1 MEAVMNPLRKLEER
15 GQSVW
20 LDFLSR
26 EIIHNGELERL
37 INEDGLAGITANPS
51 IFEKAIGESNFYDAD
66 IERLVDAGRRPMT
79 AIYEE
84 LAVAD
89 IRAAADMLRPVYER
103 TGGRDGFVSLEVS
116 PYLAMDT
123 AATIAE
129 ARRLWQAVARENA
142 FIKVPGTG
150 PGLPAVRQLIAEG
163 ININITLMFSQRVY
177 EDVVEAYLSA
187 LEERVARGAPIDRL
201 ASVASFF
208 VSRIDSAVDKL
219 LAKKIETAANDGER
233 ATLGDLRGKIAI
245 ANAKQAYQRYRRR
258 LAGERWQRLAKLGA
272 RAQRLLWAST
282 GTKNPQYSD
291 VLYIE
296 ELIGPD
302 TINTMPQ
309 KTMDAF
315 RAHGQLRDSLT
326 EDVEAAAETLAA
338 LERAGISLDE
348 VTAALVVD
356 GVQLFCDAFDQLL
369 SAIAAKRRLILG
381 AALNSQAMSLGQSL
395 QSELARAQEKWRA
408 DASIRRLWRRDATL
422 WTGRTESQWLG
433 WLDIVDAQLRD
444 TESLD
449 SFARDVRAQAYR
461 HVLLLGMG
469 GSSLGAEVLGKSL
482 GSAPGF
488 PQLEI
493 LDSTNP
499 QQIRTVESRVDLAR
513 TLFIV
518 SSKSGTTLEP
528 NILMDYFFAKLSDVV
543 GSARAARQF
552 VAITDPGSQLQKV
565 AEERGFGRI
574 FPGVPSIGGRYSVLS
589 NFGMVPLA
597 ATGHDV
603 HHFLEAARVMVTACG
618 PDVPPAQ
625 NPGAQ
630 LGLAIGTLAARGRDK
645 VTLVASPSV
654 AEFGAWAEQLLAES
668 TGKNGK
674 GIVPADAEPLGE
686 PSVYGA
692 HRLFVYLRD
701 AAHAD
706 AAQDSAMQAIEGA
719 GHPVIRISLAGAEQL
734 GQEFFRWQM
743 ATAIAGA
750 VIGVDPFD
758 QPDVE
763 ASKVATRELTD
774 AYEKR
779 GSLPAE
785 TAVFRA
791 NGIALF
797 ADEGNERA
805 LRQAGAG
812 SSLESWLGA
821 HFARIHDGD
830 YFAILAYVER
840 DDSHLRPLQEL
851 RAVVRD
857 GKHVATCLGFGPR
870 FLHSTGQV
878 YKGGPNSGVFLGI
891 TADDGSDVAIPGR
904 NASFGVVEAAQA
916 RGDFRVLAE
925 RGRRV
930 LRAHIGRDLDAGLA
944 EIGAAARRVL
954 E

>member
-37 INEDGLAGITANPS
+37 IQDDGLSGITANPS
-51 IFEKAIGESNFYDAD
+51 IFEKAIGESSYYDAD

-89 IRAAADMLRPVYER
+89 IRAAADMLRPGYEK
-103 TGGRDGFVSLEVS
+103 TGGRDSFVSLEVS

-150 PGLPAVRQLIAEG
+150 PGLPAIRQLIAEG
-163 ININITLMFSQRVY
+163 ININITLLFSQRVY
-177 EDVVEAYLSA
+177 EEVVEAYLSG
-187 LEERVARGAPIDRL
+187 LEERVTRGAPIDRI

-219 LAKKIETAANDGER
+219 LDKKIEATANDEER
-233 ATLGDLRGKIAI
+233 AGLAQLRGKIAI
-245 ANAKQAYQRYRRR
+245 ANARQAYQRYQRHF
-258 LAGERWQRLAKLGA
+258 AGERWQRLAKLGA
-272 RAQRLLWAST
+272 RTQRLLWAST

-291 VLYIE
+291 VLYVE

-315 RAHGQLRDSLT
+315 RAHGRLRDSLT
-326 EDVEAAAETLAA
+326 EDVEAAADRLAA

-356 GVQLFCDAFDQLL
+356 GVRLFSESFNQLL
-369 SAIAAKRRLILG
+369 GAIAAKRRLILG
-381 AALNSQAMSLGQSL
+381 AALNSQAMSLGDPL
-395 QSELARAQEKWRA
+395 QSEVAHTQEKWRA
-408 DASIRRLWRRDATL
+408 GGNIRRLWRKDAKL
-422 WTGRTESQWLG
+422 WTGRTESEWLG
-433 WLDIVDAQLRD
+433 WLDVVDAELQHLEPLED
-444 TESLD
+444 
-449 SFARDVRAQAYR
+449 FARDVRAQNYS

-482 GSAPGF
+482 GSVGGF
-488 PQLEI
+488 PRLEV

-499 QQIRTVESRVDLAR
+499 QQIRTLEERIDPAR

-528 NILMDYFFAKLSDVV
+528 NILMEYFFANLTDAV
-543 GSARAARQF
+543 GGDRAARQF

-565 AEERGFGRI
+565 AEERRFGRI

-603 HHFLEAARVMVTACG
+603 HRFLEAARVMVTACG

-630 LGLAIGTLAARGRDK
+630 LGLAIGVLASRGRDK
-645 VTLVASPSV
+645 LTLVASPSI

-674 GIVPADAEPLGE
+674 GVIPAAAEPLGE
-686 PSVYGA
+686 PSAYGA

-706 AAQDSAMQAIEGA
+706 AAQDGAMQAIEDA
-719 GHPVIRISLAGAEQL
+719 GHPVVRIGIASAEQL

-743 ATAIAGA
+743 ATAVAGA

-763 ASKVATRELTD
+763 ASKIATRELTE

-779 GSLPAE
+779 GSLPGE

-812 SSLESWLGA
+812 DSLESWLGA

-830 YFAILAYVER
+830 YVAVLAYVER
-840 DDSHLRPLQEL
+840 NDSHLKSLQKL
-851 RAVVRD
+851 RAAVRD
-857 GKHVATCLGFGPR
+857 SKHVATCLGFGPR
-870 FLHSTGQV
+870 FLHSTGQI

-891 TADDGSDVAIPGR
+891 TADGDGDVAIPGR
-904 NASFGVVEAAQA
+904 KASFGVVEAAQA

-930 LRAHIGRDLDAGLA
+930 LRAHIGRDLEAGLA
-944 EIGAAARRVL
+944 EIGAAARRAL
-954 E
+954 R